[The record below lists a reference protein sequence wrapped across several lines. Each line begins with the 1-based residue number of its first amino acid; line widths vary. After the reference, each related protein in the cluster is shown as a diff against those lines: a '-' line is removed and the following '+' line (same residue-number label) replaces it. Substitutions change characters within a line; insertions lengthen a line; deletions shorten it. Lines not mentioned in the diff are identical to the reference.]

1 MTDVNALN
9 GYTQTGTS
17 TTNTA
22 SQNLSADMNT
32 FLTLLTTQLKYQD
45 PLDPMDT
52 AEFTNQL
59 VQYSSVE
66 QAIQTNEKLDSLL
79 SMNIANLGAQA
90 VSYIGKVAQ
99 VLGNV
104 MPLEGGKAKAT
115 YTLDK
120 NVVSTTIVVKD
131 MNGNIV
137 YSEQGKVTSGTHEF
151 TWDGKDSNGNQ
162 LEDGAYQIIVNPKVA
177 SGEAQATVTTTI
189 FGKVTGVASDENGI
203 YIQENGNYKFADING
218 YTISYENGK
227 PVAIDTVV
235 LSTQHHPRMSDGNK
249 MKPEFIE
256 AVIEHIIKPVLPQ
269 EWLKNT
275 RFLINP
281 TGRFVVG
288 GPQGDCGLTGRKI
301 IVDTYG
307 GACPHGGG
315 AFSGKDPSK
324 VDRSAAYAC
333 RYVAKNIV
341 AAGLAS
347 RCQVQVS
354 YAIGVAQPINVTV
367 RTFGTGKIADDK
379 IAELVRRH
387 FDLRP
392 RGIIQMLD
400 LLRPISSKTAA
411 YGHFGREEP
420 EFTWERTDKA
430 ELLKADAF

>member
-90 VSYIGKVAQ
+90 VSYIGKGAQ

-162 LEDGAYQIIVNPKVA
+162 LEDGAYKIEVSTKVA
-177 SGEAQATVTTTI
+177 SGETAASVVTTV
-189 FGKVTGVASDENGI
+189 FGRVTGVASDSSGVYVGLGDAVTAGLGDILTVRNDDYFNSDDNTAGDGDETDGGNDENTTPPEEGGD
-203 YIQENGNYKFADING
+203 EDSALE
-218 YTISYENGK
+218 T
-227 PVAIDTVV
+227 AAAV
-235 LSTQHHPRMSDGNK
+235 LGRAAG
-249 MKPEFIE
+249 E
-256 AVIEHIIKPVLPQ
+256 AV
-269 EWLKNT
+269 
-275 RFLINP
+275 RAAAF
-281 TGRFVVG
+281 
-288 GPQGDCGLTGRKI
+288 GL
-301 IVDTYG
+301 
-307 GACPHGGG
+307 
-315 AFSGKDPSK
+315 
-324 VDRSAAYAC
+324 
-333 RYVAKNIV
+333 
-341 AAGLAS
+341 L
-347 RCQVQVS
+347 
-354 YAIGVAQPINVTV
+354 
-367 RTFGTGKIADDK
+367 
-379 IAELVRRH
+379 
-387 FDLRP
+387 
-392 RGIIQMLD
+392 
-400 LLRPISSKTAA
+400 
-411 YGHFGREEP
+411 
-420 EFTWERTDKA
+420 
-430 ELLKADAF
+430 